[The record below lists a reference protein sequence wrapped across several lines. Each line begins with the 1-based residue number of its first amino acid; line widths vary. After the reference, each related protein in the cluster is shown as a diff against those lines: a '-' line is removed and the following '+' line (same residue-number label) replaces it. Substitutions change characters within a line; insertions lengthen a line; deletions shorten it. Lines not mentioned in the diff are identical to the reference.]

1 MLFLLCLGF
10 AFLPF
15 CFLLFYPPAASK
27 CNKISVRR
35 IAIATKYVLL
45 MEAVCNS

>member
-1 MLFLLCLGF
+1 MLFSFCLGF

-15 CFLLFYPPAASK
+15 CFFFSPAASK